1 MKNNGVPIGTAELEE
16 MEVHL
21 KNGCTVTCIAIDK
34 RFAGYVA
41 LSDTLRTESAHMV
54 DQLKKTG
61 VVPVLLTGDNN
72 HAASSIAERLHI
84 QEVYSGCLPEDKL
97 AYIDQCES
105 EHQPV
110 CMVGDGVNDAPALK
124 KAAVGIANGR
134 YWQRHCRRRSRY
146 CPGR

>member
-1 MKNNGVPIGTAELEE
+1 
-16 MEVHL
+16 
-21 KNGCTVTCIAIDK
+21 
-34 RFAGYVA
+34 
-41 LSDTLRTESAHMV
+41 MV

-124 KAAVGIANGR
+124 KAAVGIAMGGIGLSLIHICIGHAKIFHRNR
-134 YWQRHCRRRSRY
+134 CN
-146 CPGR
+146 C